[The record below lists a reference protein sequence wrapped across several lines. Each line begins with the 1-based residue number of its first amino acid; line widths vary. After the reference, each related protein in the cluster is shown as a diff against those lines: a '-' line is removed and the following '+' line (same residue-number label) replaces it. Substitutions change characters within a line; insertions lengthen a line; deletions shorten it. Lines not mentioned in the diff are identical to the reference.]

1 MVTLLSSGRRHLP
14 ALTVS
19 LLLFALGSATLAVP
33 AHALDFAAGVAF
45 PRGFYENAL
54 AGQVE
59 LIGGS
64 SFLPGYLTPVLRLS
78 GYGASRDKVSL
89 VVGSG
94 SLLLQAR
101 APGFVSNL
109 LGFSPYVAVGPS
121 FNYLYSSVDLEDFG
135 TLSNSHSSTTLNLF
149 AGVEFFPASRVS
161 IFGEARQT
169 VPSEFTFDYVIV
181 GLKFHG
187 SRVPS
192 IE

>member
-1 MVTLLSSGRRHLP
+1 MVTLPSSGRRHLP
-14 ALTVS
+14 GLFVS
-19 LLLFALGSATLAVP
+19 LLLLTLGSALAVP
-33 AHALDFAAGVAF
+33 AHALDAAAGVAF

-54 AGQVE
+54 VGQVE
-59 LIGGS
+59 LTEGS
-64 SFLPGYLTPVLRLS
+64 SFLPSYLSPVVRLS
-78 GYGASRDKVSL
+78 GYGASRNKVGL
-89 VVGSG
+89 LVGSG

-101 APGFVSNL
+101 APASVSNL
-109 LGFSPYVAVGPS
+109 LGFSPYAAVGPS
-121 FNYLYSSVDLEDFG
+121 FNYLYSWADLEDFG
-135 TLSNSHSSTTLNLF
+135 IESNSDFSTTLSIF
-149 AGVEFFPASRVS
+149 AGIEFLPASRVS